1 MFDAR
6 AASGSVFSWGRNNNG
21 RLGHG
26 HSQPVSTPEKVKAL
40 QGAFITKVAC
50 GWSHSLCYSGTTA
63 QAQGYCNPSSASL
76 LVARPTHPSGAR
88 VNQSVTADGCGRGA
102 WARTDDS
109 DTATIATG
117 TRRAPSVMSRFS
129 LL

>member
-26 HSQPVSTPEKVKAL
+26 HSQPVSVPEKGRAL

-50 GWSHSLCYSGTTA
+50 GWSHSLCYSGTTT
-63 QAQGYCNPSSASL
+63 QAHGRS
-76 LVARPTHPSGAR
+76 
-88 VNQSVTADGCGRGA
+88 NQVPLQCPWHVHLTPVMCAC
-102 WARTDDS
+102 
-109 DTATIATG
+109 I
-117 TRRAPSVMSRFS
+117 RA
-129 LL
+129 